1 MSMVVFVVKF
11 CFLCYTDENTEK
23 GVPLMKLVHGR
34 PENNAGRLDKEVRV
48 YDFLDVLGI
57 PYERVD
63 HAVAMTMEACA
74 AIDEILEATICK
86 NLLLC
91 NRQGTAFYLLMLPG
105 SKAFKTS
112 VLSRQIGS
120 SRLSF
125 ASGEAMEQFLD
136 ITPGSL
142 SVLGLMNDKENHVQL
157 LIDKDVLQGEYIGC
171 HPCINTT
178 SLRLRTADLVER
190 IIPAMG
196 HEPTYVDLP
205 WQE

>member
-1 MSMVVFVVKF
+1 MQ
-11 CFLCYTDENTEK
+11 
-23 GVPLMKLVHGR
+23 LVHGR
-34 PENNAGRLDKEVRV
+34 PESNAGRLDKEVRV
-48 YDFLDVLGI
+48 YDFLDTLGI
-57 PYERVD
+57 CYGRVD

-91 NRQGTAFYLLMLPG
+91 NRQSTAFYLLMLPG
-105 SKAFKTS
+105 NKAFKTS

-125 ASGEAMEQFLD
+125 AGSEAMEQFLD

-142 SVLGLMNDKENHVQL
+142 SVLGLMNDKGNHVQL

-171 HPCINTT
+171 HPCINTA
-178 SLRLRTADLVER
+178 SLRLRTADLLEK

-196 HEPTYVDLP
+196 HEPIFVDLP